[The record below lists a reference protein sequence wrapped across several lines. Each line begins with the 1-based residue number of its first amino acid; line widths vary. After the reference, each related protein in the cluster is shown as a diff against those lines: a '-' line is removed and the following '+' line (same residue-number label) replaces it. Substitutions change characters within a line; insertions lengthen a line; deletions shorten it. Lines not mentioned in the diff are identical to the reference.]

1 MIPAQLRGLLDDL
14 AASVMQTSDPDK
26 IDNGRAFGYF
36 LLSSACPTKTIHG
49 IDYWKRQWKRT
60 IRPDYI
66 VVLEGI
72 SADLPKDPHPMYS
85 LLNLL
90 QRSTLGAK
98 QEEVVEE
105 ETTQVAK
112 VVPVMAEEQIVCEV
126 LRLLRGGNSF
136 VLDVK
141 GYEVETSQPIS
152 APHGTLLRQLM
163 KYVFC
168 LRSIRNSRDAFKGT
182 IGEAA
187 RVVVDSEY
195 AAFVDTVS
203 QIDESNSSLIAILSA
218 LSGQVRDKII
228 ATTVICEAVAQLGL
242 PCILNSLAKAQT
254 YGLTNVMPITMNMID
269 AGIQVLTIFIRDWTV
284 YGHLNDKYSEFF
296 VKKDTSQIDDEH
308 WWRKKYV
315 LVEER
320 IPYLL
325 DRQTVASILSSGRA
339 YNFMRKFRRSCV
351 DYVSNFGSTAPFA
364 VNFDQPKMPR
374 VRPDIAWTGPPFELS
389 MVASYSKDAMKS
401 VMYMMKQLLW
411 IPGHLKVVQDFILF
425 ARGDFAA
432 MLYQSFSEAVDGDAD
447 TLLLHS
453 IKSVTNYKDY
463 TNAMTNECLTD
474 RIDMQKRWTI
484 QPLPSEALIKY
495 LVNPPIDAF
504 LGKDALSKYDMIGQM
519 VWKLKCC
526 ECQLASDWRNARRLQ
541 YLRKMGFES
550 RNLCFVRHRMMC
562 FIRTIT
568 EYLSTDVIICSGKDM
583 EAAMEACEDFDEML
597 QLHDNRLNL
606 LLKGSFQISQYSK
619 VVKLLYGM
627 TDKINE
633 FVDIVKEVD
642 AVYQS
647 VLNQMRRQR
656 TVKRTTPFFET
667 TKEELAEIMSRVS
680 QVRSDFN
687 DQLST
692 FYMTCF
698 DDANSVEMQHLENRL
713 YWCVQNLT

>member
-14 AASVMQTSDPDK
+14 AASVMQTNEADK

-36 LLSSACPTKTIHG
+36 LLSSACPVKTIHG
-49 IDYWKRQWKRT
+49 IDYWRKQWKRT
-60 IRPDYI
+60 VRPDY
-66 VVLEGI
+66 VVLLESI
-72 SADLPKDPHPMYS
+72 SDGLPKDPHPIYS

-90 QRSTLGAK
+90 QRSTLGEK
-98 QEEVVEE
+98 KIEIVEE
-105 ETTQVAK
+105 EPAKPTK
-112 VVPVMAEEQIVCEV
+112 VVPIMSEEQIVCEV

-152 APHGTLLRQLM
+152 TPHGTLLRQLM

-168 LRSIRNSRDAFKGT
+168 LRSIRQSRDSFTGT
-182 IGEAA
+182 IGEAT
-187 RVVVDSEY
+187 RVVVDDEY
-195 AAFVDTVS
+195 AAFVEAVS
-203 QIDESNSSLIAILSA
+203 KLDENSSSLISILSA
-218 LSGQVRDKII
+218 LSGQVRDRII
-228 ATTVICEAVAQLGL
+228 ATTVICEAVSQLAL

-269 AGIQVLTIFIRDWTV
+269 SGIRVLTKFIRDWTV
-284 YGHLNDKYSEFF
+284 YGHLSDKYSEFF
-296 VKKDTSQIDDEH
+296 VKKDTSKIEDEY

-320 IPYLL
+320 VPYLL
-325 DRQTVASILSSGRA
+325 DKKTVDSILSSGRA

-364 VNFDQPKMPR
+364 VNFDQPKAPR
-374 VRPDIAWTGPPFELS
+374 VRPDLAWSGPPFELS
-389 MVASYSKDAMKS
+389 MVAKYAANAMKS

-432 MLYQSFSEAVDGDAD
+432 MLYQSFSESVDGDAD

-463 TNAMTNECLTD
+463 TNVTTNECLTD

-495 LVNPPIDAF
+495 LVNSPIDAF
-504 LGKDALSKYDMIGQM
+504 LGKDALSKYDLIGQL

-541 YLRKMGFES
+541 YLRKLGFDS
-550 RNLCFVRHRMMC
+550 RKLCFVRHRMFC
-562 FIRTIT
+562 FIRTVT
-568 EYLSTDVIICSGKDM
+568 EYLSTDVIICSGKNM
-583 EAAMEACEDFDEML
+583 EAAMDKCEDFDEML
-597 QLHDNRLNL
+597 RIHEDRLNL
-606 LLKGSFQISQYSK
+606 LLKGSFQVSQYSK
-619 VVKLLYGM
+619 VLKSLIEM
-627 TDKINE
+627 IDKINE
-633 FVDIVKEVD
+633 FADIVKEVD

-647 VLNQMRRQR
+647 VINQMKKQR

-667 TKEELAEIMSRVS
+667 TKEELGEIMSRVG
-680 QVRSDFN
+680 QVRNDFN

-692 FYMTCF
+692 FYATCF
-698 DDANSVEMQHLENRL
+698 DDANSIEMQHLENRV